1 MKTSISVN
9 ALLALVALAL
19 VAPLLSGC
27 SPVTYKTVC
36 PTLVPYS
43 MTQQTQL
50 SEELVA
56 ATNAPMLH
64 RAVSDYAGLRDQVRA
79 CQAAGK

>member
-1 MKTSISVN
+1 MKTSASVN
-9 ALLALVALAL
+9 ALLALAALAL

-43 MTQQTQL
+43 ITQQTQL
-50 SEELVA
+50 AEELVA
-56 ATNAPMLH
+56 APDAPMLH
-64 RAVSDYAGLRDQVRA
+64 QVVRDYAGLRDQVRA
-79 CQAAGK
+79 CQAEGK

>member
-1 MKTSISVN
+1 MKTSASVN
-9 ALLALVALAL
+9 ALLALAALAL

-43 MTQQTQL
+43 MTQQTDL
-50 SEELVA
+50 AEELVA
-56 ATNAPMLH
+56 TPDAPMLH
-64 RAVSDYAGLRDQVRA
+64 QVVRDYAGLRDQVRA
-79 CQAAGK
+79 CQAEGK

>member
-1 MKTSISVN
+1 MKTSPSVN
-9 ALLALVALAL
+9 ALLALAALAL

-27 SPVTYKTVC
+27 EAVTYKTVC
-36 PTLVPYS
+36 PALVPYS

-50 SEELVA
+50 AEELVA
-56 ATNAPMLH
+56 TPDAPMLH
-64 RAVSDYAGLRDQVRA
+64 QAIRDYAGLRDQTRA

>member
-9 ALLALVALAL
+9 ALLALAALAL

-27 SPVTYKTVC
+27 EAVTYKTVC

-43 MTQQTQL
+43 LAEQTELAQ
-50 SEELVA
+50 ELVA
-56 ATNAPMLH
+56 APNAAMMH